1 MVHSLL
7 SPSSAKRWI
16 ACNPSLDAPEGK
28 DSIYSAEGGLAHEIA
43 DTYLQTGQL
52 PKVGTQMHM
61 DGFPFVVTQSML
73 DNVAVYTGYVEG
85 LSLIYD
91 VRVTES
97 RIVHSKIKDFG
108 GTIDCCFVGPGV
120 HIVDLKYGAGVMVDV
135 EENEQLGCYALLT
148 LDHIG
153 LPIQDVQATV
163 VQPRSHEGREP
174 IQETTLTKA
183 WLLDLWNRINR
194 VIAMPSKEY
203 VSGEHCQFCSLKPHC
218 PKLHEL
224 TLVTAKNEFQAI
236 AEHVFDEDEGEAET
250 ENVQR
255 ALWVLEN
262 ASAIEAYISG
272 VKKWAYEYA
281 ISGKELTGYK
291 LVETFTNR
299 VYAVGPEK
307 ILSEVRK
314 MGLGIGKKHIYK
326 SVLLSPAQLEK
337 KVGRKLVDQFCKRMS
352 KGVALVLDS
361 DNRPRVEVTTAV
373 KEFSSIS
380 LDDEDFE
387 NGQNED

>member
-1 MVHSLL
+1 MAHSLL

-16 ACNPSLDAPEGK
+16 TCNPSLDAPAGK
-28 DSIYSAEGGLAHEIA
+28 DSKYSAEGTLAHEIA
-43 DTYLQTGQL
+43 DTFLLSGIL
-52 PKVGTQMHM
+52 PDLGAKMHM
-61 DGFPFVVTQSML
+61 DGFPFVVSQSML
-73 DNVAVYTGYVEG
+73 DYIAVYTDYVDG
-85 LSLIYD
+85 LSMVYD
-91 VRVTES
+91 KRETES

-108 GTIDCCFVGPGV
+108 GTIDCCFTGPGV

-148 LDHIG
+148 LDRLR

-163 VQPRSHEGREP
+163 VQPRAHEGRKP
-174 IQETTLTKA
+174 IQETTLTGA
-183 WLLDLWNRINR
+183 WLLDLWSRINR

-203 VSGEHCQFCSLKPHC
+203 VSGDHCQFCPLKPHC

-224 TLVTAKNEFQAI
+224 ALVTAKNDFAGI
-236 AEHVFDEDEGEAET
+236 VVDMFDEDEDEA

-281 ISGKELTGYK
+281 MSGKELSGYK

-299 VYAVGPEK
+299 VYAVSPEK
-307 ILSEVRK
+307 ILAEVRK
-314 MGLGIGKKHIYK
+314 LGFGLGKKQIYRE
-326 SVLLSPAQLEK
+326 VLLSPAQLEK
-337 KVGRKLVDQFCKRMS
+337 RVGKTLVDQFCKRMS
-352 KGVALVLDS
+352 KGVALALAS
-361 DNRPRVEVTTAV
+361 DKRPSVEVTTAV

-380 LDDEDFE
+380 MSDEDFQ
-387 NGQNED
+387 NGQDED